1 MNDIV
6 FVMAGALV
14 GFCVGLTGVGGGS
27 LMTPLLL
34 MLGVPPQTAIGTDLL
49 YASIT
54 KAGGATVHQKK
65 RNINWRVVLILGA
78 GSIPMSFA
86 TVMALKFWFGG
97 SNDYKAVLTTALG
110 FMLLVTGVSLV
121 FKKRLQAFHDA
132 SPRSN
137 LFRAYLNQHSAVF
150 TFVMGLVLGVL
161 VTLSS
166 VGAGA
171 FGVMILL
178 ALYPRFATIEIIG
191 TDVAHAVVLTLV
203 AGLGHLSMGNVD
215 GHLLVLLLI
224 GSLPAIY
231 IGTHLSSRMPE
242 KIIQPVLGCTLM
254 ALSMKFM
261 LA

>member
-1 MNDIV
+1 MNDVV
-6 FVMAGALV
+6 FVLAGALV

-65 RNINWRVVLILGA
+65 RNINWRVVLLLAA
-78 GSIPMSFA
+78 GSIPFSFA
-86 TVMALKFWFGG
+86 TVMALKFWFEDA
-97 SNDYKAVLTTALG
+97 NDYKAILTTALG
-110 FMLLVTGVSLV
+110 FMLLMTGLSLV

-137 LFRAYLNQHSAVF
+137 QFRAYINQRSTVF
-150 TFVMGLVLGVL
+150 TVLMGMLLGVL

-191 TDVAHAVVLTLV
+191 TDVAHAVLLTLV

-215 GHLLVLLLI
+215 LHLLVLLLI

-231 IGTHLSSRMPE
+231 VGTHLSSSMPE
-242 KIIQPVLGCTLM
+242 KVIQPILGCTLM
-254 ALSMKFM
+254 ALSVKFM